1 MSDKRLLRILKYIF
15 VSYLLTLLYASILG
29 KEAIRQYQ
37 LGSQLMIEEYIVIV
51 IILIV
56 YDLIKD
62 RFTR

>member
-15 VSYLLTLLYASILG
+15 VSYLLTLLYVSILG

>member
-37 LGSQLMIEEYIVIV
+37 LGSQLMIEEYIIIV

>member
-62 RFTR
+62 RFTQ